1 MRSAD
6 SQQANQSHLRPLTFR
21 PFPLRQSGQSSRSN
35 VLKTNPIWAH
45 CGGVGVGVGAGVNV
59 GYSACLREALLRILL
74 RRSVGCHLAKLLSA
88 PNHHSMSLRCARAE
102 AEQTDRVCLSVWL
115 GSTGTIG
122 WLAAVSCTSDAAGR
136 IAQVLPLAHNV
147 HHSHNT

>member
-74 RRSVGCHLAKLLSA
+74 RRSVGCHLAKLHSA
-88 PNHHSMSLRCARAE
+88 PNNHACKVRTSRSGANRPS
-102 AEQTDRVCLSVWL
+102 LSVWL